1 MHGATRPKS
10 PRDPILE
17 REVRDVIAAAEL
29 VRLDLASKIKIY
41 GMAEAE
47 NVVTAAR
54 SRYSASTVAI
64 HCMPGGDHAA
74 DIVVE
79 GVTGHP
85 IRAGR

>member
-10 PRDPILE
+10 PQDPILE

-29 VRLDLASKIKIY
+29 VRRDLASKIKIY

-47 NVVTAAR
+47 NVVTTAR

-64 HCMPGGDHAA
+64 TCTPGGDDAA
-74 DIVVE
+74 DIIVE
-79 GVTGHP
+79 GVTAHQT
-85 IRAGR
+85 RAGR